1 MKRQEK
7 SFAGTLPGTGRSQL
21 AFPETY
27 VVVDLETTGLDPERD
42 QIIEIGALD
51 VAAGRPGRRFSTLL
65 QPRTPLDGQYVSPFI
80 TQLTGITNEMLAAAP
95 QPRQALEAFGRFL
108 GSRVVVGY
116 NVGFDMGFLQ
126 QQFQEQL
133 YRPLANDWVDLLPMA
148 QTLFPLWPHH
158 RLNNLASWYH
168 VVNQDAHRA
177 LSDVETT
184 EACFQK
190 MKQDV
195 SRQYPSPQAFLE
207 EVRKKIQGKG
217 EGEQLSLW

>member
-1 MKRQEK
+1 MRRKEN
-7 SFAGTLPGTGRSQL
+7 FAGSLPGTGRSL
-21 AFPETY
+21 VTFPDTY

-42 QIIEIGALD
+42 QIIEIGALE
-51 VAAGRPGRRFSTLL
+51 VTMGQSGRTFSTLL
-65 QPRTPLDGQYVSPFI
+65 QPRTALEDQYVSPFI

-95 QPRQALEAFGRFL
+95 QSREALEAFARFL
-108 GSRVVVGY
+108 GGRVVVGY

-126 QQFQEQL
+126 QQFQDQL

-158 RLNNLASWYH
+158 RLNNLAAWYH
-168 VVNQDAHRA
+168 VVNPEAHRA

-190 MKQDV
+190 LKQDV
-195 SRQYPSPQAFLE
+195 RRQYPSPETFLE

>member
-1 MKRQEK
+1 MKGRKED
-7 SFAGTLPGTGRSQL
+7 FAGTLPGTGKSQL
-21 AFPETY
+21 AFPKSY
-27 VVVDLETTGLDPERD
+27 VVVDLETTGLNPERD
-42 QIIEIGALD
+42 QIIEIGALE
-51 VAAGRPGRRFSTLL
+51 VVQGKRGRTFSTLI
-65 QPRTPLDGQYVSPFI
+65 QTRTALEGQYVSPFI

-95 QPRQALEAFGRFL
+95 QPRQALEAFGKFL
-108 GSRVVVGY
+108 GSRVAVGY

-133 YRPLANDWVDLLPMA
+133 FLPLANDWVDLLPMA

-158 RLNNLASWYH
+158 RLNNLAAWYH
-168 VVNQDAHRA
+168 VVNPEAHRA

-190 MKQDV
+190 LKQDV
-195 SRQYPSPQAFLE
+195 RRQYPSPETFLE

>member
-1 MKRQEK
+1 MKKQEK

-42 QIIEIGALD
+42 QIIEIGALE
-51 VAAGRPGRRFSTLL
+51 VVQGKRERTFSTLI
-65 QPRTPLDGQYVSPFI
+65 QPRTPLSGHYVSPFI
-80 TQLTGITNEMLAAAP
+80 TQLTGITDEMLAAAP
-95 QPRQALEAFGRFL
+95 QPRQALEAFGKFL
-108 GSRVVVGY
+108 GSRVAVGY

-133 YRPLANDWVDLLPMA
+133 YRPLANDWVDLLPIA

-158 RLNNLASWYH
+158 RLNNLAAWYH

-190 MKQDV
+190 LKQDV
-195 SRQYPSPQAFLE
+195 NRQYPSPQAFLE
-207 EVRKKIQGKG
+207 EVRKKIQGKE

>member
-1 MKRQEK
+1 MRRKEN
-7 SFAGTLPGTGRSQL
+7 FAGSLPGTGRSL
-21 AFPETY
+21 VAFPDTY
-27 VVVDLETTGLDPERD
+27 VVLDLETTGLDPERD
-42 QIIEIGALD
+42 QIIEIGALE
-51 VAAGRPGRRFSTLL
+51 VVQGKRGRTFSTLI
-65 QPRTPLDGQYVSPFI
+65 QTRTALEGQYVSPFI

-95 QPRQALEAFGRFL
+95 QPRQALEAFGKFL
-108 GSRVVVGY
+108 GSRVAVGY

-133 YRPLANDWVDLLPMA
+133 FLPLANDWVDLLPMA

-158 RLNNLASWYH
+158 RLNNLAAWYH
-168 VVNQDAHRA
+168 VVNPEAHRA

-190 MKQDV
+190 LKQDV
-195 SRQYPSPQAFLE
+195 RRLYPSPETFLE

>member
-1 MKRQEK
+1 
-7 SFAGTLPGTGRSQL
+7 
-21 AFPETY
+21 
-27 VVVDLETTGLDPERD
+27 
-42 QIIEIGALD
+42 
-51 VAAGRPGRRFSTLL
+51 
-65 QPRTPLDGQYVSPFI
+65 
-80 TQLTGITNEMLAAAP
+80 MLAAAP
-95 QPRQALEAFGRFL
+95 QPRQALEAFGKFL
-108 GSRVVVGY
+108 GSRVAVGY

-133 YRPLANDWVDLLPMA
+133 FRPLANDWVDLLPMA

-158 RLNNLASWYH
+158 RLNNLAAWYH

-190 MKQDV
+190 LKQDV
-195 SRQYPSPQAFLE
+195 LRQYPSAQAFLE

-217 EGEQLSLW
+217 EEEQLSLW